1 MNPVSMG
8 TGRPVPVSGTVTVLG
23 MSAGVAVLL
32 EERDVAV
39 AVQEM
44 GAAQARDAGADD
56 GEFGH

>member
-1 MNPVSMG
+1 
-8 TGRPVPVSGTVTVLG
+8 VP
-23 MSAGVAVLL
+23 AGVAVLL
-32 EERDVAV
+32 EERDVEV